1 MRFFR
6 ILFLI
11 VLIQPERNYLMSA
24 NHIAKSKQKSAV
36 AEALA
41 SCQGLIK
48 ASLCRTRVTCGKP
61 SCRCAKNPRFRHT
74 ALTFTY
80 KQKGRSMGLHVPKN
94 MEAEARR
101 AAADYQKLKTL
112 VQKISDLNLKKF
124 RRKIQTMKTRSPA
137 CAPRAGKSV
146 QRKSHT

>member
-1 MRFFR
+1 
-6 ILFLI
+6 
-11 VLIQPERNYLMSA
+11 
-24 NHIAKSKQKSAV
+24 
-36 AEALA
+36 
-41 SCQGLIK
+41 
-48 ASLCRTRVTCGKP
+48 
-61 SCRCAKNPRFRHT
+61 
-74 ALTFTY
+74 
-80 KQKGRSMGLHVPKN
+80 MGLHVPKN